1 MEEPSQAG
9 VGSGFR
15 KQLLIRFRVCRLNL
29 FRVFQQQEFKRDATV
44 WVSDRDLYLF
54 RGITEGGSVPGVSM
68 LTTSRLSH
76 YPTA

>member
-1 MEEPSQAG
+1 MEKTSEAW
-9 VGSGFR
+9 VGCGFR
-15 KQLLIRFRVCRLNL
+15 KQLLIRFCVCRLNL
-29 FRVFQQQEFKRDATV
+29 FRVFQQQEFKRDAPV

-76 YPTA
+76 YPAA